1 MTPQRRSTSAVRA
14 SLARGFSMI
23 ELLVSMVIAMTV
35 ILAMAAIS
43 LRFETGKR
51 QDASTSDLS
60 SSAGYLA
67 YDIDRELRSAG
78 SGFSTMRAETYG
90 CVLHASR
97 SGAQILPALAAFPAP
112 FSSVDVNVRMM
123 PILVYP
129 GAGASGSDVI
139 QVMTGTGGLGET
151 PTQVRLN
158 SVATNTLRL
167 TATVGIRGD
176 DLLLISENGRPCM
189 LEQVDASFTG
199 GATQQVNLAGTY
211 FATSIGAQSLND
223 RSTGATANA
232 MVFGNATNGNPPRL
246 LLLGLNGSQQL
257 VRYDLLRFTNDTSQ
271 NPVPLA
277 DGVVD
282 MRVMYGVDNA
292 PANGTVDQWVA
303 PTGAFSP
310 TSLSNGTAAAQTTL
324 ARILAVKVSMVV
336 RSELIEKDDIAPATV
351 SMFPSLDATQ
361 RVTYT
366 VTAANRKR
374 RHRVLE
380 FTVPIRNVIT
390 MSGRPTPP

>member
-1 MTPQRRSTSAVRA
+1 MTPQRRSSLAARA
-14 SLARGFSMI
+14 PLARGFSMI

-35 ILAMAAIS
+35 IIAMAAIS

-51 QDASTSDLS
+51 QDSSTSDLS
-60 SSAGYLA
+60 ASAGYLT
-67 YDIDRELRSAG
+67 YDLDRELRSAG

-90 CVLHASR
+90 CELRASR
-97 SGAQILPALAAFPAP
+97 NGAQILPSPAAFPAP
-112 FSSVDVNVRMM
+112 FGTVPTAVRMM
-123 PILVYP
+123 PVLVHA
-129 GAGASGSDVI
+129 GAGAGGSDVI

-176 DLLLISENGRPCM
+176 DLLLISEVNRPCM
-189 LEQVDASFTG
+189 LEQVDPGFSG
-199 GATQQVNLAGTY
+199 GATQQVNLSGAY
-211 FATSIGAQSLND
+211 FATTIGNESLND

-246 LLLGLNGSQQL
+246 LLLGVNASQQL

-292 PANGTVDQWVA
+292 PGDGTVDGWVA
-303 PTGAFSP
+303 PTGN
-310 TSLSNGTAAAQTTL
+310 LSAATLGAGTATAQATL
-324 ARILAVKVSMVV
+324 ARILAVRVSMVV

-351 SMFPSLDATQ
+351 TMFPSLAAAQ
-361 RVTYT
+361 RVNYT
-366 VTAANRKR
+366 VTDRKR

-390 MSGRPTPP
+390 MTGRPIPP

>member
-1 MTPQRRSTSAVRA
+1 
-14 SLARGFSMI
+14 
-23 ELLVSMVIAMTV
+23 
-35 ILAMAAIS
+35 
-43 LRFETGKR
+43 
-51 QDASTSDLS
+51 
-60 SSAGYLA
+60 
-67 YDIDRELRSAG
+67 
-78 SGFSTMRAETYG
+78 
-90 CVLHASR
+90 
-97 SGAQILPALAAFPAP
+97 
-112 FSSVDVNVRMM
+112 
-123 PILVYP
+123 
-129 GAGASGSDVI
+129 
-139 QVMTGTGGLGET
+139 
-151 PTQVRLN
+151 
-158 SVATNTLRL
+158 
-167 TATVGIRGD
+167 
-176 DLLLISENGRPCM
+176 
-189 LEQVDASFTG
+189 
-199 GATQQVNLAGTY
+199 
-211 FATSIGAQSLND
+211 
-223 RSTGATANA
+223 
-232 MVFGNATNGNPPRL
+232 
-246 LLLGLNGSQQL
+246 L

-361 RVTYT
+361 RVAYT